1 MVRFRSGDWG
11 VVAEESGAGAAAHV
25 DYEQKAMH
33 IKRLLPL
40 DGPRKKKSGSREKK
54 RKKAI
59 DSFSKTG
66 KVTVPRRSRGKQQN
80 GFFES

>member
-1 MVRFRSGDWG
+1 
-11 VVAEESGAGAAAHV
+11 
-25 DYEQKAMH
+25 MH